1 MRYLSSNHR
10 GRRLRSRHFRR
21 QAAGAQRQAPLIL
34 FLLAALVLVVVGCSS
49 SEESAAPSAQPVAT
63 IPSLAVQ
70 AAPTATPPPT
80 VAPPPSPTSAPPT
93 AVVDSRER
101 GNDGSPATAADTG
114 QYPDAPELRETGEWI
129 NSEPFTLAGMQDEN
143 KVVLIDFWTYTCI
156 NCIRTLPYLRVWH
169 DKYAEHGLVILGV
182 HTPEFEFEKDYDN
195 VVEAVGKFALEYP
208 VVQDNDFGVWRS
220 FNNRYWPAK
229 YLIDHEGKIRYAHF
243 GEGKYDETELKI
255 REILTEAGYD
265 VGEIT
270 SDTNP
275 GPPVAQAAM
284 EATSAAEG
292 QTRELYAG
300 YERNYGTLLSGSAP
314 PYVLH
319 EEYYMAPDAEVMY
332 TDPGEHRN
340 HFLYLQGLWL
350 NTAES
355 LVHARETKNL
365 EDYVAFKFVGTS
377 VNAVMSPGEDS
388 AYEVVVYL
396 DDAPVPEDKAG
407 KDIMYDPDGS
417 SYVQVDESRM
427 YFLVDQ
433 PEFASGELRL
443 ASNSPDFSL
452 FAFTFGSYEGG
463 EPARES

>member
-21 QAAGAQRQAPLIL
+21 QAPLIL
-34 FLLAALVLVVVGCSS
+34 FLLTALALVVVGCSS

-70 AAPTATPPPT
+70 VAPTATPPPT
-80 VAPPPSPTSAPPT
+80 IAPPPSPTSAPPT
-93 AVVDSRER
+93 PTTE
-101 GNDGSPATAADTG
+101 PATAAATG
-114 QYPDAPELRETGEWI
+114 QYPAAPELRETGEWI

-169 DKYAEHGLVILGV
+169 EKYSERGLVILGV

-195 VVEAVGKFALEYP
+195 VVEAVGKFALKYP
-208 VVQDNDFGVWRS
+208 IVQDNDFGVWRS

-265 VGEIT
+265 VSEIT
-270 SDTNP
+270 TDTNP